1 MSGDLRLVDMFEVA
15 LLPGSIPGKP
25 WRLLVVP
32 RHVVFSFRGG
42 KDYSAQVELFKQC
55 VTVGERRIIDHG
67 KRR

>member
-15 LLPGSIPGKP
+15 LLPGSILGKHR
-25 WRLLVVP
+25 RLLVVA
-32 RHVVFSFRGG
+32 RHVIFCFRGG
-42 KDYSAQVELFKQC
+42 KDYSAQVELFEQC